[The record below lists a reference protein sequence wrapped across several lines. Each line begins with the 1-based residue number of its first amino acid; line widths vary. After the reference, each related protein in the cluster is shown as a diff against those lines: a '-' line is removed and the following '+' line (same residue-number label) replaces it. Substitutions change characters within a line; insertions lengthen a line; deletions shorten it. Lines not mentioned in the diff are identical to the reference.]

1 MAQTEISREDTGLT
15 AIIEYPVKTM
25 NIRDE
30 EPTYQV
36 DTGPVAFPDL
46 SRRYERLPDALSLAF
61 VAFNA
66 PHFADF
72 VIEDETPILQ
82 DGQELT
88 RVHHYSRIL
97 SLPAKNRIFAI
108 EV

>member
-1 MAQTEISREDTGLT
+1 
-15 AIIEYPVKTM
+15 M

-30 EPTYQV
+30 EPTFQV

-82 DGQELT
+82 DEPGIDPGPPL
-88 RVHHYSRIL
+88 
-97 SLPAKNRIFAI
+97 FADF
-108 EV
+108 ESAGREPNLCH

>member
-1 MAQTEISREDTGLT
+1 MALHSSCGRITPPGEKG
-15 AIIEYPVKTM
+15 
-25 NIRDE
+25 
-30 EPTYQV
+30 
-36 DTGPVAFPDL
+36 GL

-82 DGQELT
+82 DDQELT

-108 EV
+108 EG